1 MKKLL
6 QALILSLGVAST
18 QEVSAQ
24 CPTGRYLT
32 DIFPTFTKSTVTY
45 STPYNL
51 QMDIY
56 QPDGDTYA
64 ARPLIILAHGGSFIG
79 GSKTDDPTVVA
90 LCERFAKRGY
100 VTASIN
106 YRLGTLINL
115 VSPDSTVP
123 MGIVVKAI
131 SDGKAAIRYFVKDA
145 ATTNTY
151 KIDTNNI
158 FVGGNSAGA
167 VLYMHV
173 GYLGSIAECPPAIAD
188 VMNANGGF
196 EGNSGNDG
204 YTTKSKAIINLAGAL
219 NSPSFIGASDKP
231 SVNVQGTLDNTVPYN
246 CANPLNGTVN
256 VKLCGLGELETAYTS
271 NSVYHM
277 SKIYTGDG
285 HVPWNSNAAKLNTVD
300 SLTKEFLYNLVC
312 TNIASVNTVQTVAA
326 LKLYPNPAKS
336 QVTISA
342 DVAVKGISVTDMT
355 GRIVYENND
364 ISGKYYS
371 IMIGDWVS
379 GVYLVRVVYADESI
393 APQVSK
399 LMID

>member
-1 MKKLL
+1 MKKLI
-6 QALILSLGVAST
+6 QALILGLGVAGANSAL
-18 QEVSAQ
+18 AQ
-24 CPTGRYLT
+24 CPAGRYLT
-32 DIFPTFTKSTVTY
+32 DLFPTVTVSTVTY
-45 STPYNL
+45 STPHNL

-79 GSKTDDPTVVA
+79 GSKTDDTTVEE
-90 LCERFAKRGY
+90 LCNRFAKRGY

-106 YRLGTLINL
+106 YRLGTLFNL

-131 SDGKAAIRYFVKDA
+131 SDGKAAVRYFMKDA

-173 GYLGSIAECPPAIAD
+173 VYLSNLAECPPAIAD
-188 VMNANGGF
+188 VMNVNGGF

-204 YTTKSKAIINLAGAL
+204 YTTKTKAAINLAGAL
-219 NSPSFIGASDKP
+219 NSASFIGASDKP
-231 SVNVQGTLDNTVPYN
+231 SVNVQGTADNTVPYN
-246 CANPLNGTVN
+246 CDNPLNGTVN
-256 VKLCGLGELETAYTS
+256 VTLCGLGQLEPAYTA
-271 NSVYHM
+271 NGVYHM
-277 SKIYTGDG
+277 TKIYTGDG
-285 HVPWNSNAAKLNTVD
+285 HVPWSGNLAKFNTVD

-312 TNIASVNTVQTVAA
+312 TNIASVSTIETNTA
-326 LKLYPNPAKS
+326 LRLYPNPAKET
-336 QVTISA
+336 VTISA
-342 DVAVKGISVTDMT
+342 DVPVKRISVIDLT
-355 GRIVYENND
+355 GRVVYEND
-364 ISGKYYS
+364 AISGS
-371 IMIGDWVS
+371 SHSVMTSGMMV
-379 GVYLVRVVYADESI
+379 GVYMVRVVYADERI
-393 APQVSK
+393 APQVTK

>member
-6 QALILSLGVAST
+6 QTLLLGLGMAGSNAA
-18 QEVSAQ
+18 SAQ

-32 DIFPTFTKSTVTY
+32 DLFPTVTKSTVTY
-45 STPYNL
+45 STPHNL

-79 GSKTDDPTVVA
+79 GSKTDDATVVE
-90 LCERFAKRGY
+90 LCNRFAKRGY

-131 SDGKAAIRYFVKDA
+131 SDGKAAIRYFMKDA

-173 GYLGSIAECPPAIAD
+173 VYLSNIAECPPAIAD
-188 VMNANGGF
+188 VMNVNGGF

-204 YTTKSKAIINLAGAL
+204 YTTKTKAAINLAGAL

-256 VKLCGLGELETAYTS
+256 VKLCGLGQLESAYVA
-271 NSVYHM
+271 NGVYHM
-277 SKIYTGDG
+277 SKVYTGDG
-285 HVPWNSNAAKLNTVD
+285 HVPWNGNAAKFNTVD

-312 TNIASVNTVQTVAA
+312 TNIASVNTTDKYASIQ
-326 LKLYPNPAKS
+326 LYPNPATD
-336 QVTISA
+336 QVNITTSSA
-342 DVAVKGISVTDMT
+342 ITAIAITDPT
-355 GRIVYENND
+355 GRLVYEDKTAHGN
-364 ISGKYYS
+364 SYTVPTMSMTKGL
-371 IMIGDWVS
+371 
-379 GVYLVRVVYADESI
+379 YLVRVMFEDDNITPIVKRLIIE
-393 APQVSK
+393 
-399 LMID
+399 

>member
-1 MKKLL
+1 MKK
-6 QALILSLGVAST
+6 LILSLLVGVAFADSYNA
-18 QEVSAQ
+18 SAQ
-24 CPTGRYLT
+24 CPPDRYVT
-32 DIFPTFTKSTVTY
+32 DLFPTFTKSTVTY
-45 STPYNL
+45 STPHNL

-56 QPDGDTYA
+56 QPDGDTYS

-79 GSKTDDPTVVA
+79 GNKDDATVVA

-131 SDGKAAIRYFVKDA
+131 SDGKAAVRYFMKDA

-173 GYLGSIAECPPAIAD
+173 VYLSNIAECPPAIAD
-188 VMNANGGF
+188 VMNTNGGF

-204 YTTKSKAIINLAGAL
+204 YTTKTKAAINLAGAL

-231 SVNVQGTLDNTVPYN
+231 SVNFQGTADNTVPYN

-256 VKLCGLGELETAYTS
+256 VKLCGLGELEPAYVA

-277 SKIYTGDG
+277 SKVYTGDG
-285 HVPWNSNAAKLNTVD
+285 HVPWSGNAAKLNTVD
-300 SLTKEFLYNLVC
+300 SLTKVFLYNLVC
-312 TNIASVNTVQTVAA
+312 TNVATVNDADKYASLT
-326 LKLYPNPAKS
+326 LYPNPA
-336 QVTISA
+336 QDLVTINTSA
-342 DVAVKGISVTDMT
+342 AITEIVITDPT
-355 GRIVYENND
+355 GRIVYQDKTIKTNNYTL
-364 ISGKYYS
+364 STAS
-371 IMIGDWVS
+371 ICKGL
-379 GVYLVRVVYADESI
+379 YLVRVKYADENI
-393 APQVSK
+393 ATAVK
-399 LMID
+399 RLIKE